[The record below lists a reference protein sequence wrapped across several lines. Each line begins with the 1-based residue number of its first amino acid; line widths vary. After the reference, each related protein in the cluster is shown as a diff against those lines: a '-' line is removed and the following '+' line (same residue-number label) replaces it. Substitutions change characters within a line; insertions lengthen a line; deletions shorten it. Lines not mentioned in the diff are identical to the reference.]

1 MQIIL
6 RPRGTGKTTEIIRQ
20 CAEKGGYIV
29 CKDLRECKR
38 IEKAAREAGY
48 SIPFPISFDEFLSK
62 PSYGRNIQ
70 QFLIDDADLLL
81 QRLARGA
88 VVCVISLTQEE

>member
-6 RPRGTGKTTEIIRQ
+6 RPRGAGKTTEIVKW
-20 CAEKGGYIV
+20 CVEKGGYIV
-29 CKDLRECKR
+29 CKDLEECYRVAK
-38 IEKAAREAGY
+38 IAKEAGY